1 MGIALMFWGGS
12 ILFVVV
18 VALILCQKIEA
29 SGVKRWG
36 ATGSLFSYEKEEAK

>member
-1 MGIALMFWGGS
+1 MLVALLFWGSS

-18 VALILCQKIEA
+18 VSLILCNKIEA

-36 ATGSLFSYEKEEAK
+36 ATGSVFSYEKKEA

>member
-1 MGIALMFWGGS
+1 VVIASIFWGAS
-12 ILFVVV
+12 IAFVLV
-18 VALILCQKIEA
+18 VALVLCQKIEA